1 MTADGSWQLGRPG
14 SAIYRLYDA
23 MRRRLNRRLVGYL
36 AEKALSQEGC
46 RVLEAGSGPASAS
59 SLIARLPQ
67 VGLSVAADI
76 DPAALREARRRD
88 PALRVVAADL
98 YHLPFRR
105 ESLHLTWNSS
115 TLEHLDAPERA
126 LAEMRRVTRRDGHI
140 FVGVPYRYGPLG
152 WQQWVAKTPV
162 GVWIG
167 TVFDRAGLGNRMRT
181 AGLEPVDALCY
192 FFRFFVGVLA
202 KPAAGNDK
210 S

>member
-23 MRRRLNRRLVGYL
+23 MRGWLSRRLVGYL
-36 AEKALSQEGC
+36 AEKALSQAGC

-67 VGLSVAADI
+67 VRLSVAADI
-76 DPAALREARRRD
+76 DPAALREARQRD
-88 PALRVVAADL
+88 PALHVVVADL
-98 YHLPFRR
+98 YHLPFQSN
-105 ESLHLTWNSS
+105 SLHLTWNSS

-126 LAEMRRVTRRDGHI
+126 LVEMRRVTRQEGHV

-152 WQQWVAKTPV
+152 WQRWVAKTPV

-167 TVFDRAGLGNRMRT
+167 MVFDRAELGDRMRA
-181 AGLEPVDALCY
+181 AGLEPIDALCY

-202 KPAAGNDK
+202 KPARIRTK
-210 S
+210 